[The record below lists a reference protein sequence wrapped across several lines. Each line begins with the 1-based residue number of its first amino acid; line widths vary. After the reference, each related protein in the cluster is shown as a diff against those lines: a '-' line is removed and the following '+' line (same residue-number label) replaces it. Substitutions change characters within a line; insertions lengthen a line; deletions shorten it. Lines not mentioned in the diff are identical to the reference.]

1 MDASCKI
8 QGSIHSF
15 FLVHNMCPELWVHI
29 ISGGDTIKD
38 KCATYTVLAQ
48 QREIKE
54 MTKGKTVWNKTTINK
69 RHEKLVKFVVE
80 EI

>member
-1 MDASCKI
+1 M
-8 QGSIHSF
+8 
-15 FLVHNMCPELWVHI
+15 E
-29 ISGGDTIKD
+29 GDTTKD
-38 KCATYTVLAQ
+38 KCASYTVLAP

-54 MTKGKTVWNKTTINK
+54 MTEEKTVWNKTTINK

>member
-1 MDASCKI
+1 M
-8 QGSIHSF
+8 
-15 FLVHNMCPELWVHI
+15 
-29 ISGGDTIKD
+29 SGGDTTKD
-38 KCATYTVLAQ
+38 KCASYTVLAQ

-54 MTKGKTVWNKTTINK
+54 MTEGKTVWNKTTINK